1 MRTLRKN
8 KQKMYYSL
16 YRTAEEVHD
25 VDDQGNTRYIIDE
38 ETGESIAVSIGTLKS
53 TYSKPVEFSAAI
65 TSNLNEMHIQSYGVD
80 QSSIYSEIIVEKGKL
95 PLKIGALIWRESPII
110 WEDGQTNVAPLQS
123 SADYVVMGLL
133 TEYQH
138 YDFYLLQ
145 RNTPEGSVV
154 SE

>member
-16 YRTAEEVHD
+16 YSTTSEIYEQEGTSVK
-25 VDDQGNTRYIIDE
+25 TIIDQ
-38 ETGESIAVSIGTLKS
+38 ETGESIPVSTGTLKPV
-53 TYSKPVEFSAAI
+53 YAPPVEFEANI
-65 TSNLNEMHIQSYGVD
+65 TSNLNKLHIEAYGVD
-80 QSSIYSEIIVEKGKL
+80 QSAIYSEIMVQKGL
-95 PLKIGALIWRESPII
+95 VPLKVGSIIWRENPIV
-110 WEDGQTNVAPLQS
+110 WEDEENRIPYQPS
-123 SADYVVMGLL
+123 SDYTVMGLL

-154 SE
+154 SG

>member
-16 YRTAEEVHD
+16 YSTTSEIYEQEGTSVK
-25 VDDQGNTRYIIDE
+25 TIIDQ
-38 ETGESIAVSIGTLKS
+38 ETGESIPVSTGTLKPV
-53 TYSKPVEFSAAI
+53 YAPPVEFEANI
-65 TSNLNEMHIQSYGVD
+65 TSNLNKLHIEAYGVD
-80 QSSIYSEIIVEKGKL
+80 QSAIYSEIMVQKGL
-95 PLKIGALIWRESPII
+95 VPLKIGSIIWRENPIV
-110 WEDGQTNVAPLQS
+110 WEDEENRIPYQPS
-123 SADYVVMGLL
+123 SDYTVMGLL

-154 SE
+154 SG